1 MPLKRL
7 RFDQSIK
14 NTEEQ
19 KSRITDPLV
28 FFEMFLQSKDA
39 YTSKYIP
46 ILRKHFLKINAVLII
61 KVYGFDK
68 TELKLIHDCLMV
80 GLKKLKWVLHSVVN

>member
-14 NTEEQ
+14 NTQEQ

-28 FFEMFLQSKDA
+28 FFQMFLQSKDA

-46 ILRKHFLKINAVLII
+46 ILRKYFQKINAVFII
-61 KVYGFDK
+61 KVHCFDK
-68 TELKLIHDCLMV
+68 TELKLIYDCLMV
-80 GLKKLKWVLHSVVN
+80 GLKKLKWVLHSLVN

>member
-14 NTEEQ
+14 KTEEQ

-28 FFEMFLQSKDA
+28 FFQMFPQSKDA
-39 YTSKYIP
+39 YTIKYIP
-46 ILRKHFLKINAVLII
+46 ILRKYFLKINAVFII
-61 KVYGFDK
+61 KAYGFDK
-68 TELKLIHDCLMV
+68 TELKLIYDCLMV
-80 GLKKLKWVLHSVVN
+80 GLRKLKWVLHSVEN